1 MVKRRSPEP
10 PPIILK
16 DFTPDEIDRGIEK
29 LKRRIKDVQSLDP
42 QKISF
47 DDTLIDN
54 VESRIRETI
63 RKVFGSQSPEFRD
76 HKYHKICHGGLE
88 LGMSDAES
96 QANFAAGI
104 PQTITMLE
112 GLIIWLEEKREDL
125 GIDTTASAQT
135 AFKDMDLHPRI
146 ISVCNDLYKDGHY
159 SDAVFDASKA
169 LLNFVKEKSGQHDL
183 DGAPLIRTIFSRNNP
198 ILAFNSLSNQSEQ
211 DEQEGMMHLFEGA
224 VLAIRNPRGHSFP
237 YDSPERAL
245 EYIGLLSLLANRLEE
260 TWRRKRK

>member
-42 QKISF
+42 NKIPYN
-47 DDTLIDN
+47 DTVVRNI
-54 VESRIRETI
+54 EHKIRETI
-63 RKVFGSQSPEFRD
+63 REVFGPQSPEFKRYG
-76 HKYHKICHGGLE
+76 YHAIWSGGTYIN
-88 LGMSDAES
+88 MPRSES
-96 QANFAAGI
+96 QSCFAKGI
-104 PQTITMLE
+104 PESIKMLE
-112 GLIIWLEEKREDL
+112 GLISWLEEKR
-125 GIDTTASAQT
+125 IDIGVDPTARAQT
-135 AFKDMDLHPRI
+135 AFQGMDLHPRI
-146 ISVCNDLYKDGHY
+146 ASVCSDLYKDNHY
-159 SDAVFDASKA
+159 ANAVFDASKA
-169 LLNFVKEKSGQHDL
+169 LINFVKEKSGQHDL
-183 DGAPLIRTIFSRNNP
+183 DGAPLMRTVFSRNNP

-245 EYIGLLSLLANRLEE
+245 EYIGLLSLLANRFEE
-260 TWRRKRK
+260 AWRRSQK